1 MATSSIFHNI
11 VINDEATAE
20 RFVAA
25 LEASEAHPL
34 RGTGRPIEEVLASKD
49 EIDRWIKLWEKKHGE
64 HKQTGTFISP
74 TISVFS
80 AVDAISGVLAEKVPD
95 DID

>member
-25 LEASEAHPL
+25 LEAAEAQPL
-34 RGTGRPIEEVLASKD
+34 KGSGRPINEVLTTGEK
-49 EIDRWIKLWEKKHGE
+49 IDQWINLWGKNHGV
-64 HKQTGTFISP
+64 HK
-74 TISVFS
+74 
-80 AVDAISGVLAEKVPD
+80 
-95 DID
+95 

>member
-34 RGTGRPIEEVLASKD
+34 RGTGRPIEEVLSSKED
-49 EIDRWIKLWEKKHGE
+49 NARWIKLWKKNHG
-64 HKQTGTFISP
+64 IS
-74 TISVFS
+74 
-80 AVDAISGVLAEKVPD
+80 E
-95 DID
+95 

>member
-25 LEASEAHPL
+25 LEAAEAHPL
-34 RGTGRPIEEVLASKD
+34 RRSGRPIGQVLASKE
-49 EIDRWIKLWEKKHGE
+49 EIHRLSELWRKNHEVS
-64 HKQTGTFISP
+64 T
-74 TISVFS
+74 
-80 AVDAISGVLAEKVPD
+80 
-95 DID
+95 